1 MAVSPSGVGSEA
13 PGICAIACNKVRVRN
28 CNGLSLAGLAL
39 GDMSDGRPYFG
50 AVLVGYHQD
59 GQWLYAG
66 KVGSGYN
73 HEGLKSLHA
82 EFMRRK
88 VDACPF
94 ANLPT
99 KRPRFGAG
107 MTAGAMREVT
117 WVKPE
122 LVCQVRFT
130 EWTDDGMLRHP
141 VFLGL
146 RKDKSAKDVVRE
158 AAPIEK

>member
-1 MAVSPSGVGSEA
+1 VIGGFTP
-13 PGICAIACNKVRVRN
+13 PRN
-28 CNGLSLAGLAL
+28 S
-39 GDMSDGRPYFG
+39 RPYFG
-50 AVLVGYHQD
+50 AILVGYYKGD
-59 GQWLYAG
+59 ELLYAG

-73 HEGLKSLHA
+73 FALLKSLHG
-82 EFMRRK
+82 EFMKRK
-88 VDACPF
+88 RAESSF

-99 KRPRFGAG
+99 SRPRFGTG
-107 MTAGAMREVT
+107 MTAGEMRKVT

-146 RKDKSAKDVVRE
+146 RKDKAAREVVRE
-158 AAPIEK
+158 AAPL